1 MASFHDLLQQL
12 LNAHEADVNELRQTV
27 KQLQEQLESY
37 DSYDSYDLRDR
48 NEEASLDME
57 QQSLESRLVP
67 EALHYAPKPVEFRED
82 LFEPIIK
89 VFGREVK
96 QLGIRVQW
104 NVQRP
109 NVQRVVE
116 GFAAEDAGI
125 RQGDLLMAINGTK
138 TEGRPRQELLALLQH
153 RPLTLELLRRAPDGN
168 RNQIDPVC
176 FGTPQESLYHLQ
188 SSRSHLGDEKPS
200 PTSQSS
206 PSRRAK
212 IKLDAVKEEPAKSEA
227 DAKSE
232 CRSEPRSEIRGA
244 IRPPKSPKCEV
255 DDKEERPLPVSISNM
270 TLRSGQGHNLHN
282 NVGTHTPRGGD
293 DKKNSEGTQTYLGL
307 RRFITA
313 RKEST
318 ASVAQLGSGHE
329 NRMTPLKVFHS
340 MIKWWSHLDEP
351 DRSGHAFSLL
361 ESRIF
366 NSMSSAVIIMH
377 AVVVTMS
384 SDWEVNNVGKTA
396 PESFHYMEMIF
407 LGFYALELILRVY
420 VHRWFFFIGENA
432 GWNWFDF
439 FLVVFSLVDFVYL
452 VFQMTATDATGGNVS
467 FMRLFR
473 LFKITK
479 ILRTIRIIKV
489 FRELSMMVESFTK
502 CVVAMFWGLVLLVF
516 LLYIFALVF
525 VQGITEMLRDTNPAD
540 YDLEAVK
547 SQFGSVLDSM
557 LSLYMAVTGGN
568 DWAMYF
574 DTVKLCGIFYTVLFL
589 LYSFFFVFALFNIMT
604 GVFVERVLTAAIPDR
619 DELIWEEQK
628 RLAKQVEDFKT
639 LCKEFDTDGSGTVT
653 REEFRRHMRNDTM
666 VSYMASVGLELHDVE
681 HFFRT
686 VAGEDQEVSIDRFVE
701 GCMAMRGHA
710 TALDVQRQLFESK
723 RLEDNLNG
731 FRKETR
737 ETMSKVERLLVK
749 ALSKSDVE
757 EPCEEASKCKPNSA
771 KPEQLAPSAQP
782 RSHA

>member
-1 MASFHDLLQQL
+1 
-12 LNAHEADVNELRQTV
+12 
-27 KQLQEQLESY
+27 
-37 DSYDSYDLRDR
+37 
-48 NEEASLDME
+48 
-57 QQSLESRLVP
+57 
-67 EALHYAPKPVEFRED
+67 
-82 LFEPIIK
+82 
-89 VFGREVK
+89 
-96 QLGIRVQW
+96 
-104 NVQRP
+104 
-109 NVQRVVE
+109 
-116 GFAAEDAGI
+116 
-125 RQGDLLMAINGTK
+125 
-138 TEGRPRQELLALLQH
+138 
-153 RPLTLELLRRAPDGN
+153 
-168 RNQIDPVC
+168 
-176 FGTPQESLYHLQ
+176 
-188 SSRSHLGDEKPS
+188 
-200 PTSQSS
+200 
-206 PSRRAK
+206 
-212 IKLDAVKEEPAKSEA
+212 
-227 DAKSE
+227 
-232 CRSEPRSEIRGA
+232 
-244 IRPPKSPKCEV
+244 
-255 DDKEERPLPVSISNM
+255 
-270 TLRSGQGHNLHN
+270 
-282 NVGTHTPRGGD
+282 
-293 DKKNSEGTQTYLGL
+293 
-307 RRFITA
+307 
-313 RKEST
+313 
-318 ASVAQLGSGHE
+318 
-329 NRMTPLKVFHS
+329 
-340 MIKWWSHLDEP
+340 
-351 DRSGHAFSLL
+351 
-361 ESRIF
+361 
-366 NSMSSAVIIMH
+366 
-377 AVVVTMS
+377 
-384 SDWEVNNVGKTA
+384 
-396 PESFHYMEMIF
+396 
-407 LGFYALELILRVY
+407 
-420 VHRWFFFIGENA
+420 
-432 GWNWFDF
+432 
-439 FLVVFSLVDFVYL
+439 
-452 VFQMTATDATGGNVS
+452 MTATDATGGNVS

-604 GVFVERVLTAAIPDR
+604 GVFVERALTAAIPDR

-737 ETMSKVERLLVK
+737 ETMSK
-749 ALSKSDVE
+749 

>member
-27 KQLQEQLESY
+27 KQLQEQLES
-37 DSYDSYDLRDR
+37 DRHDLRDR
-48 NEEASLDME
+48 NEEVSLDME
-57 QQSLESRLVP
+57 QQTLESRLVP
-67 EALHYAPKPVEFRED
+67 EALHYAPKPVEFREEM
-82 LFEPIIK
+82 FEPIIK

-138 TEGRPRQELLALLQH
+138 TEGRPRQELLGLLQH
-153 RPLTLELLRRAPDGN
+153 RPLTLELLRRAEGGN
-168 RNQIDPVC
+168 RTQIDPVC

-188 SSRSHLGDEKPS
+188 SSNSHLGDEKPS

-206 PSRRAK
+206 PSRRAR
-212 IKLDAVKEEPAKSEA
+212 IKLDAVKEESAKSEA
-227 DAKSE
+227 DVKSE
-232 CRSEPRSEIRGA
+232 CRSEHRSEARA
-244 IRPPKSPKCEV
+244 IRPKSPKSEP
-255 DDKEERPLPVSISNM
+255 DDKEERPLPMTISNM
-270 TLRSGQGHNLHN
+270 TLRSSHGHNLQN
-282 NVGTHTPRGGD
+282 NAGNHTPRAGTD
-293 DKKNSEGTQTYLGL
+293 EKKNSEGTQTYLGL

-329 NRMTPLKVFHS
+329 HITMTPYKVFHN
-340 MIKWWSHLDEP
+340 MVKWWSHLDEP
-351 DRSGHAFSLL
+351 DRSGCAFSLL

-366 NSMSSAVIIMH
+366 NSLSSAVIIMH

-384 SDWEVNNVGKTA
+384 SDWEVNNVGQKA

-439 FLVVFSLVDFVYL
+439 FLVVFSLVDFAYL
-452 VFQMTATDATGGNVS
+452 VFQMTVTDATGGNVS

-525 VQGITEMLRDTNPAD
+525 VQGITEMLRDTDPAD

-574 DTVKLCGIFYTVLFL
+574 DTVKLCGLFYTVLF

-604 GVFVERVLTAAIPDR
+604 GVFVERALTAAIPDR

-628 RLAKQVEDFKT
+628 RLAKQVEEFKT

-653 REEFRRHMRNDTM
+653 REEFRRHMRNDQM

-731 FRKETR
+731 FRKESR
-737 ETMSKVERLLVK
+737 ETMSKVEKLLVK
-749 ALSKSDVE
+749 ALSKTDVE

-771 KPEQLAPSAQP
+771 KPEQLAPSAQR
-782 RSHA
+782 RSHEAT